1 MWRNAEHMEEAVR
14 TADGGRYEIVVRGRL
29 SERFASAL
37 PGIELQARPGATAL
51 LGEFKDQAQLF
62 GVLQRLSDFGIEVV
76 SVNPVP

>member
-1 MWRNAEHMEEAVR
+1 MEEAVR